1 MDMSLLHYSRMDIAI
16 EIIASLALV
25 ASYFLY
31 RQQYRLVWL
40 AVFLAM
46 SAYYTYLSNVPM
58 RAILTGIFALYQGI
72 DERRASEL
80 RLDRRLLHRDDL
92 ALQAHQ
98 LLRPAELAV
107 VA

>member
-1 MDMSLLHYSRMDIAI
+1 MDMSLLHYSRIDIAI

-72 DERRASEL
+72 RIGR
-80 RLDRRLLHRDDL
+80 
-92 ALQAHQ
+92 
-98 LLRPAELAV
+98 AELKAKKMKGGPRTWPR
-107 VA
+107 

>member
-1 MDMSLLHYSRMDIAI
+1 MDMSLLHYSRMDMSV
-16 EIIASLALV
+16 EIIAGLVLV

-46 SAYYTYLSNVPM
+46 SAYYTYVSNVPM

-72 DERRASEL
+72 RIGRSEL
-80 RLDRRLLHRDDL
+80 KAKKMNGGPRTWPR
-92 ALQAHQ
+92 
-98 LLRPAELAV
+98 
-107 VA
+107 